1 MQDLEKARRLQVLA
15 IAVFVVIVL
24 LLGRLAW
31 MQLLQ
36 GAQYKKIAEDNRLR
50 KLYSQGPRGTMYD
63 RNGAVLVS
71 NRPSFAVSVIPA
83 EYASPETVTPYL
95 AELAGVPVEEIEA
108 LLAGGQEF
116 PYSPSRVILD
126 ADPTIIAKIEE
137 RKSQLPGV
145 IIEAL
150 PVRYYVYGSLGA
162 HVFGYIGRIDA
173 EEYAARKK
181 AGYNPSD
188 LIGKDGLERVW
199 EDVLRGVEGGQEIE
213 VNARGEEV
221 GVARQ
226 KAAVAGHNLVLTLD
240 ANLQKAAEEIL
251 AAQLD
256 ASRTNGHPAKGG
268 AVVVLDVAN
277 GAVLTLA
284 SSPTY
289 DPNVFARG
297 ISGRDWTALIT
308 NPNNPLTNRVIQNA
322 YPPGSVFKIV
332 TATAALDLGLVTPEE
347 VFNDRGFY
355 VAGGWTFFGWEPKGL
370 GQLKL
375 VDAIAWSSDPVF
387 YELGRRVGVDR
398 LAAYAL
404 TYGLGAQSGIKLL
417 GEAKGNVPTE
427 AWKTATYDEP
437 WYLGE
442 TIIAAIGQGY
452 YLVTPIQQAL
462 LLMAVANGGPIYRPY
477 LVSKILGPDG
487 SPREVF
493 RPEVIRTVYL
503 KPAIW
508 DTVRRGLET
517 VVTAGTATS
526 NFQGFP
532 RPVAGKT
539 GSAETGRGTV
549 HSWFACYA
557 PADKPQIV
565 AVALLED
572 AGEGAEAAVPVV
584 RKVLEAYF
592 GLPTPGQPPPPPSG
606 KTD

>member
-1 MQDLEKARRLQVLA
+1 MQDLEKARRLQMLA
-15 IAVFVVIVL
+15 IAVIVVIVF

-36 GAQYKKIAEDNRLR
+36 GAQYKKVAEDNRLR
-50 KLYSQGPRGTMYD
+50 KLFTQGPRGTMYD
-63 RNGAVLVS
+63 RNGAALVS

-83 EYASPETVTPYL
+83 EYAHPQEVTPFL
-95 AELAGVPVEEIEA
+95 AELAGVPPAEIEA
-108 LLAGGQEF
+108 LLASGQEF
-116 PYSPSRVILD
+116 PYSPCRLILD
-126 ADPTIIAKIEE
+126 ANPAMIAKIEE
-137 RKSQLPGV
+137 RKSSLPGV

-150 PVRYYVYGSLGA
+150 PVRYYVYGSLAA

-173 EEYAARKK
+173 EEYAARRG

-199 EDVLRGVEGGQEIE
+199 EDLLRGVEGGQEIE

-221 GVARQ
+221 RVARQ
-226 KAAVAGHNLVLTLD
+226 KPAVAGHGLVLTLD
-240 ANLQKAAEEIL
+240 ANLQKAAEGIL

-268 AVVVLDVAN
+268 AVVVLDVTS
-277 GAVLTLA
+277 GAVLALA

-297 ISGRDWTALIT
+297 ISARDWSALLT
-308 NPNNPLTNRVIQNA
+308 NPNNPLTNRAIQSA

-347 VFNDRGFY
+347 VFNDQGFY
-355 VAGGWTFFGWEPKGL
+355 VAGGWTFYGWELKGL

-387 YELGRRVGVDR
+387 YELGRRLGVDR

-404 TYGLGAQSGIKLL
+404 TYGLGAPSEIKLL
-417 GEAKGNVPTE
+417 GEVKGNVPTE
-427 AWKTATYDEP
+427 AWKTSTYGEP

-462 LLMAVANGGPIYRPY
+462 LLMAVANGGIIYRPY
-477 LVSKILGPDG
+477 LVSKLLHPDG
-487 SPREVF
+487 SPQEIYKPAVM
-493 RPEVIRTVYL
+493 RTVYL
-503 KPAIW
+503 QPATW
-508 DTVRRGLET
+508 DTLRRGLET

-526 NFQGFP
+526 NFLGFP

-539 GSAETGRGTV
+539 GSAETGRDTV

-592 GLPTPGQPPPPPSG
+592 GLPTPGQQQPPPPG
-606 KTD
+606 KSD

>member
-15 IAVFVVIVL
+15 IAVVVVIIF

-31 MQLLQ
+31 MQLLH
-36 GAQYKKIAEDNRLR
+36 GAQYKKVAEDNRLR
-50 KLYSQGPRGTMYD
+50 KLFSQGPRGTMYD
-63 RNGAVLVS
+63 RNGAALVS

-83 EYASPETVTPYL
+83 EYANPQAVTPYL
-95 AELAGVPVEEIEA
+95 AELAGVPTTEIES
-108 LLAGGQEF
+108 LLAAGEEF
-116 PYSPSRVILD
+116 PYSPCRIIID
-126 ADPTIIAKIEE
+126 ATPAMIAKIEE
-137 RKSQLPGV
+137 HKASLPGV

-150 PVRYYVYGSLGA
+150 PVRYYLYGSLAA

-173 EEYAARKK
+173 EEYAARRQ

-199 EDVLRGVEGGQEIE
+199 EELLHGVEGGQEIE
-213 VNARGEEV
+213 VNAQGEEV

-226 KAAVAGHNLVLTLD
+226 KAAVAGHSLVLTLD
-240 ANLQKAAEEIL
+240 GNLQKAAEEIL

-256 ASRTNGHPAKGG
+256 ASRTHGHPAKGG
-268 AVVVLDVAN
+268 AVVVLDVAS

-284 SSPTY
+284 SSPTF

-297 ISGRDWTALIT
+297 ISASEWSALLT
-308 NPNNPLTNRVIQNA
+308 NPNNPMTNRTIQSA

-332 TATAALDLGLVTPEE
+332 TASAALDLGLVTPEE
-347 VFNDRGFY
+347 VFNDQGFY
-355 VAGGWTFFGWEPKGL
+355 VAGGWTFYGWEPKGL

-404 TYGLGAQSGIKLL
+404 TYGFGAPSGIRLL

-427 AWKTATYDEP
+427 AWKAANFEEP

-477 LVSKILGPDG
+477 LVSKVLNPDG
-487 SPREVF
+487 SLREVF
-493 RPEVIRTVYL
+493 RPEVLRTVYL
-503 KPAIW
+503 APAIW
-508 DTVRRGLET
+508 DTLRSGLVT
-517 VVTAGTATS
+517 VVSAGTATS
-526 NFQGFP
+526 NFIGFP
-532 RPVAGKT
+532 QPVAGKT

-592 GLPTPGQPPPPPSG
+592 GLPVPGQPPLPPAG
-606 KTD
+606 KSD